1 VLILSHD
8 RPNALW
14 RRGPR
19 SRGRP
24 YAG

>member
-14 RRGPR
+14 RRGAAQPW
-19 SRGRP
+19 RP